1 MVNAIPDGYAELT
14 AYLSVDGASE
24 AIAFYAEAFGA
35 EELARSTAPNGK
47 IMHAQI
53 KIGST
58 IVMLSDEL
66 REAGLLGPH
75 AIGGTPVTLYLFVED
90 VDATFARA
98 LRAGA
103 KQQREVQDH
112 FFGDRAGQVL
122 DPFGHRWTIATH
134 IEDVSPE
141 EFERR
146 ADAHMRTVGGG

>member
-1 MVNAIPDGYAELT
+1 MAKPIPDGYAELT

-35 EELARSTAPNGK
+35 QELARSTAPNGK

-58 IVMLSDEL
+58 VVMLSDEL
-66 REAGLLGPH
+66 REAGLLGPR

-90 VDATFARA
+90 VDAVFARA
-98 LRAGA
+98 VKAGA
-103 KQQREVQDH
+103 TPQREVQDH
-112 FFGDRAGQVL
+112 FFGDRTGQVL

-134 IEDVSPE
+134 IEDVPHE

-146 ADAHMRTVGGG
+146 AEEHMRKVAGG

>member
-1 MVNAIPDGYAELT
+1 MVQPIPDGYAELT
-14 AYLSVDGASE
+14 AYLAVDGASE

-53 KIGST
+53 RIGST

-66 REAGLLGPH
+66 REAGLLGPR

-90 VDATFARA
+90 VDAVFARA
-98 LRAGA
+98 LKAGA
-103 KQQREVQDH
+103 TQQREVQDH
-112 FFGDRAGQVL
+112 FFGDRTGQVL

-134 IEDVSPE
+134 IEDVHPDD
-141 EFERR
+141 FERR
-146 ADAHMRTVGGG
+146 AAEHMRKAVGA

>member
-1 MVNAIPDGYAELT
+1 MVKAIPDGYAELT
-14 AYLSVDGASE
+14 AYLSVDGADE

-35 EELARSTAPNGK
+35 KELARSTAPNGK
-47 IMHAQI
+47 IMHAQM

-66 REAGLLGPH
+66 REAGLLGPK

-98 LRAGA
+98 LEAGA
-103 KQQREVQDH
+103 TQQREVQDH

-134 IEDVSPE
+134 IEDVSPD

-146 ADAHMRTVGGG
+146 AAEHMRKATGG

>member
-1 MVNAIPDGYAELT
+1 MVKAIPDGYAELT

-24 AIAFYAEAFGA
+24 AIAFYTEAFGA
-35 EELARSTAPNGK
+35 KELARSTAPNGK

-53 KIGST
+53 RIGST

-66 REAGLLGPH
+66 REAGLLGPLSV
-75 AIGGTPVTLYLFVED
+75 GGTPVTLYLFVED

-112 FFGDRAGQVL
+112 FFGDRAGQVI

-134 IEDVSPE
+134 IEDVSPDD
-141 EFERR
+141 FERR
-146 ADAHMRTVGGG
+146 AAAHMGKAGG

>member
-1 MVNAIPDGYAELT
+1 MVKSIPDGYAELT

-24 AIAFYAEAFGA
+24 AIAFYTEAFGA
-35 EELARSTAPNGK
+35 KELARSTAPNGK

-53 KIGST
+53 QIGGT

-75 AIGGTPVTLYLFVED
+75 SVGGTPVTLYLFVED

-134 IEDVSPE
+134 IEDVSPD
-141 EFERR
+141 EFEQR
-146 ADAHMRTVGGG
+146 AAAHMRKAAG